1 MSAAPQS
8 EALLDWLGSRRAVAV
23 FGASSPQPDEPL
35 YASARLAG
43 ARLAAAGVV
52 VLSGGY
58 GGVME
63 AASRGAREA
72 GGVAIGVT
80 TPIFARTPNPWLDRE
95 WSAADLW
102 ERTRSLV
109 DAASGFLVLAGSA
122 GTLAEAAFLWALR
135 RAGQLGARP
144 VVLAGE
150 PWPDV
155 LPVLRRTALVEPDA
169 LIATEIL
176 ADVEYGVDRLVALLG
191 PPPGAR

>member
-1 MSAAPQS
+1 MRPTTR
-8 EALLDWLGSRRAVAV
+8 G
-23 FGASSPQPDEPL
+23 
-35 YASARLAG
+35 ARLAG
-43 ARLAAAGVV
+43 AGFV

-63 AASRGAREA
+63 AASRGARDA

-80 TPIFARTPNPWLDRE
+80 TPLFSSPANPWLDRE

-102 ERTRSLV
+102 ERTRWLV
-109 DAASGFLVLAGSA
+109 DAASGYLVLAGSA

-144 VVLAGE
+144 VVLAGD

-155 LPVLRRTALVEPDA
+155 LPVLRRAALLEDDA
-169 LIATEIL
+169 LAATEVATEAEL
-176 ADVEYGVDRLVALLG
+176 GVDRLIMLLG
-191 PPPGAR
+191 PPPPAR